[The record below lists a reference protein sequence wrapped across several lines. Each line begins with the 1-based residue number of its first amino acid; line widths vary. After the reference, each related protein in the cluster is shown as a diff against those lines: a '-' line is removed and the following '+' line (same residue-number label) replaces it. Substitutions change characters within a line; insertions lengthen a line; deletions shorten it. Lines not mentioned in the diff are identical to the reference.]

1 MKIDL
6 KIRKAI
12 FVPVIIV
19 LAALSLNSCKKNL
32 SSDSL
37 YTPTKV
43 DVTSTATLAD
53 LQAGRSLFVAKCGA
67 CHQLYSP
74 DSYSAASWKSIVP
87 NMATRTN
94 LSAAQISQV
103 TKYVSRGK

>member
-6 KIRKAI
+6 KISKAFFMPI
-12 FVPVIIV
+12 VIV
-19 LAALSLNSCKKNL
+19 LVAFSLSSCKKNL

-37 YTPTKV
+37 YTPTAA

-53 LQAGRSLFVAKCGA
+53 LEAGRNLFISKCGA
-67 CHQLYSP
+67 CHSLYSP

-87 NMATRTN
+87 NMAARTN
-94 LSAAQISQV
+94 LTAAQITQV
-103 TKYVSRGK
+103 IKYVSRGK